1 MYINNKLVIQK
12 VFLLVRSNKIK
23 EDFKVKAFFNVPE
36 YLSLLKKCN
45 LSLSQLLDQID
56 KLLYNFYP
64 NSLLKVS
71 IFFTDTKDLII
82 INNGFL
88 NSNLLKNLAVINGSF
103 LLLVYSDL
111 ILILYLQLKFS
122 KKKSLIKKLNLN
134 LLKKKIQNLLSI
146 ILSFEI
152 KFKVCQN

>member
-71 IFFTDTKDLII
+71 IFFTDTKELII

-122 KKKSLIKKLNLN
+122 KKK
-134 LLKKKIQNLLSI
+134 
-146 ILSFEI
+146 
-152 KFKVCQN
+152 V

>member
-71 IFFTDTKDLII
+71 IFFTDTKELII